1 MYASHLFSNFS
12 LKAILCFLPDFL
24 IMKKI
29 LVAKSSNSMSVEV
42 LDLFS
47 LQNSNDTELSD
58 FPTLVLLVQ

>member
-1 MYASHLFSNFS
+1 MF
-12 LKAILCFLPDFL
+12 
-24 IMKKI
+24 
-29 LVAKSSNSMSVEV
+29 VEV